1 MWVEYEYVIQQFLIQ
16 FRNKVLQ
23 MSHGIEYPGGMRW
36 DLVACLVCAW
46 ILVYFAIWKSIKS
59 STKIR
64 YFTASFPF
72 VLIIIFLFRALTL
85 EGADKG
91 LQYFFRPTDWSQL
104 KNSNVWINAAGQT
117 FNSLGIAFGS
127 MISFASYNKYNNNIL
142 HDTLAV
148 SSVNFITS
156 MLVGIFSFATI
167 GNIAYE
173 QGLPISK
180 IIEDGPGLIFIVYPQ
195 ALARMPAPQ
204 LWSVLFFFMLL
215 CLGLNSQF
223 AIVEVV
229 VTSIQDG
236 FPNWIKTKLV
246 YHELLV
252 LIICVVAFFFG
263 LPNII
268 QAGIYFFQLI
278 DHYVA
283 SVTVLF
289 VAFFQIIAVSWC
301 YGINRLTKNI
311 KEMTSKNPS
320 VYFRFCWLITAPLML
335 LVSFI
340 SFSKSPLPSSL
351 SIIGVILIL
360 LQAIFV
366 LALFNYKPLTYQNG
380 KYEYPYW
387 AHLIGWLIT
396 GTTLICIPAFAI
408 FNIYRAQGSSLIEVN
423 FFAKSQFFK
432 LLKSFFAL
440 SLF

>member
-1 MWVEYEYVIQQFLIQ
+1 MSSYYSVIIAYSIYFFFTSFRSELPWSGCNNPRWVTQKSFENCGFFLNFHLSRQHQIVGIFKSFNKISLVLTTLKHQ
-16 FRNKVLQ
+16 LKNFSSKFDSSTIKPFIIITFSNRNKVLQ
-23 MSHGIEYPGGMRW
+23 MSYGIEHPGGIRW
-36 DLVACLVCAW
+36 DLVACLICAW

-72 VLIIIFLFRALTL
+72 VLIVVFLGRALTL
-85 EGADKG
+85 EGAEKG
-91 LQYFFRPTDWSQL
+91 LQYFFRPNWSEL
-104 KNSNVWINAAGQT
+104 KNSNVWINAASQS

-142 HDTLAV
+142 HDTIAV
-148 SSVNFITS
+148 SSVNFLTS

-173 QGLPISK
+173 QNLPISK
-180 IIEDGPGLIFIVYPQ
+180 VIEDGPGLIFIVYPQ

-236 FPNWIKTKLV
+236 FPNWIKRNLV

-252 LIICVVAFFFG
+252 LLIVAAAFFVG
-263 LPNII
+263 LPNMI
-268 QAGIYFFQLI
+268 QSGIYYFHLI

-283 SVTVLF
+283 SITVLF
-289 VAFFQIIAVSWC
+289 VGFFQIAAIAWF
-301 YGINRLTKNI
+301 YGIVRLTKNI

-320 VYFRFCWLITAPLML
+320 VYFRFCWFIAAPML
-335 LVSFI
+335 LLVR
-340 SFSKSPLPSSL
+340 KTLKL
-351 SIIGVILIL
+351 SE
-360 LQAIFV
+360 F
-366 LALFNYKPLTYQNG
+366 
-380 KYEYPYW
+380 
-387 AHLIGWLIT
+387 
-396 GTTLICIPAFAI
+396 
-408 FNIYRAQGSSLIEVN
+408 
-423 FFAKSQFFK
+423 
-432 LLKSFFAL
+432 
-440 SLF
+440 

>member
-1 MWVEYEYVIQQFLIQ
+1 MQKIKNLLEIFNIGAPQVFEKKVYLINKKQIMPQCVDLKNSFNISNSQNLTSFFISFVIMVSICF

-23 MSHGIEYPGGMRW
+23 MSYGIQHPGSIRW
-36 DLVACLVCAW
+36 DLVACLICAW

-72 VLIIIFLFRALTL
+72 VLIVVFLGRALTL
-85 EGADKG
+85 EGAEKG
-91 LQYFFRPTDWSQL
+91 LQYFFRPNWNEL
-104 KNSNVWINAAGQT
+104 KNANVWVNACSQS

-142 HDTLAV
+142 HDTIAV
-148 SSVNFITS
+148 SSVNFLTS

-173 QGLPISK
+173 QNIPISRV
-180 IIEDGPGLIFIVYPQ
+180 IEDGPGLIFIVYPQ

-236 FPNWIKTKLV
+236 FPNWIKRKLV
-246 YHELLV
+246 YHEVLV
-252 LIICVVAFFFG
+252 LLIVAAAFLFG
-263 LPNII
+263 LPHMI
-268 QAGIYFFQLI
+268 QSGIYFFHLI

-289 VAFFQIIAVSWC
+289 VAFFQIVAIAWF
-301 YGINRLTKNI
+301 YGIIRLTKNI

-320 VYFRFCWLITAPLML
+320 VYFRFCWFIAAPALLMVRKIQL
-335 LVSFI
+335 LMIEAFKRQPFYI
-340 SFSKSPLPSSL
+340 FRPFLF
-351 SIIGVILIL
+351 L
-360 LQAIFV
+360 L
-366 LALFNYKPLTYQNG
+366 YS
-380 KYEYPYW
+380 
-387 AHLIGWLIT
+387 
-396 GTTLICIPAFAI
+396 TT
-408 FNIYRAQGSSLIEVN
+408 NH
-423 FFAKSQFFK
+423 
-432 LLKSFFAL
+432 
-440 SLF
+440 